1 MYMYTLLNIIRMEL
15 ARGGNVENAVSMQQ
29 KCMECTSTIKRLLSH
44 YRLKSWQTMSI
55 VFSNPRAV
63 ETSRESC

>member
-29 KCMECTSTIKRLLSH
+29 KCMECTSTITPGMNNFCHVTTK
-44 YRLKSWQTMSI
+44 
-55 VFSNPRAV
+55 VNAG
-63 ETSRESC
+63 C